1 MVHSGGRWLPCHE
14 DTQEALHAC
23 VVELS
28 EASRH
33 RPCEGAILETDSPA
47 LVKPSDDNSLGERFG
62 YDLMRDHQPGPR
74 R

>member
-23 VVELS
+23 VVELN
-28 EASRH
+28 EAPSSAMR
-33 RPCEGAILETDSPA
+33 GAILETDSPA

-62 YDLMRDHQPGPR
+62 YDLMRDHQPEPR